1 MFRSEPNVSIKGEFT
16 IILQAAQLR
25 RKAGS
30 LDVATEGFFYT
41 VLNAARIETIWLARK
56 NFSRHLLDGQ
66 GGTKSLRRLRRILS
80 FKRRFRDLQIA
91 QLRFQSLLL
100 VPNLSFAL
108 CNEVPERCRHNRVIA
123 EAEFLCNR
131 PKNSK
136 DLTTAKWCKP

>member
-1 MFRSEPNVSIKGEFT
+1 MFRSEPNVSIKGEFA
-16 IILQAAQLR
+16 IILQAAQLW

-30 LDVATEGFFYT
+30 LDVATEGFFYA

-66 GGTKSLRRLRRILS
+66 GGAKSLRRVRGILS

-108 CNEVPERCRHNRVIA
+108 CNEVSERCRHNRGIA
-123 EAEFLCNR
+123 ESEFLCNR

-136 DLTTAKWCKP
+136 DFTTEKWCKP